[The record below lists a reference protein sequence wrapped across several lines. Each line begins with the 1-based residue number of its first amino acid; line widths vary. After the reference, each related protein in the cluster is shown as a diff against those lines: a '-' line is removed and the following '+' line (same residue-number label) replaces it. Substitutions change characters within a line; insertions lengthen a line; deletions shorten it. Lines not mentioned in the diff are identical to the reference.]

1 MRIEKLPSDFKQA
14 LPVLEE
20 IEKAGFEAYFVGGS
34 VRDHILG
41 IPIHDVDIATSA
53 YPEEIK
59 SIFKRTVDTGI
70 QHGTVTVLIND
81 DSYEITTFRT
91 ESGYQD
97 FRRPDKVT
105 FVRSLKDDLKR
116 RDFTINALAV
126 DRNGNVIDK
135 FDGLGDLNKRVIRA
149 VGKAEERFHE
159 DALRMMRAVRFQSQ
173 LNFKVEEETAVAIK
187 DNAYLLEKI
196 AIERI
201 REEFIKLMLGKAWQT
216 GFADFLNLDLS
227 EHCPTFSGQR
237 DNLSKLLELDD
248 LKFEDEESAWT
259 AIGYVMALTPKQFN
273 KMLRNWKVSNKS
285 REASVATDKML
296 KNFQNK
302 DFDLWDIYSLGVDN
316 FDRTIKLCKL
326 FKIEIDDNKLSKMVR
341 DIPIKSSRDLAITG
355 NDIIKILD
363 IKPGPE
369 IGKYMSEIE
378 HKVVEGTV
386 YNNFDKLEHY
396 LLSE

>member
-1 MRIEKLPSDFKQA
+1 MQIKKLPSDFEQA

-41 IPIHDVDIATSA
+41 LPIHDVDIATSA

-59 SIFKRTVDTGI
+59 TIFKRTVDTGI
-70 QHGTVTVLIND
+70 QHGTVTVLVGD

-97 FRRPDKVT
+97 FRRPDQVT
-105 FVRSLKDDLKR
+105 FVRSLEDDLKR

-135 FDGLGDLNKRVIRA
+135 FDGLGDLKKQIIRA

-173 LNFKVEEETAVAIK
+173 LDFTVETETAKAIK
-187 DNAYLLEKI
+187 DNSYLLEKI
-196 AIERI
+196 AVERV

-216 GFADFLNLDLS
+216 GFNDFLKLNLS
-227 EHCPTFSGQR
+227 EYCPAFKNQR
-237 DNLSKLLELDD
+237 DNLAKLLKLDD
-248 LKFEDEESAWT
+248 LKFVDEEAAWT
-259 AIGYVMALTPKQFN
+259 AIGYAMDLTPKQFN
-273 KMLRNWKVSNKS
+273 KMLRDWKVSNKS
-285 REASVATDKML
+285 RETSVATDKML
-296 KNFQNK
+296 KNFKKGN
-302 DFDLWDIYSLGVDN
+302 FDLWDIYSLGVDN
-316 FDRTIKLCKL
+316 FARTVSLCKL
-326 FKIEIDDNKLSKMVR
+326 FKIKLDDKNLSEEVLN
-341 DIPIKSSRDLAITG
+341 IPIKSSRDLAITG
-355 NDIIKILD
+355 NDIIKILK

-369 IGKYMSEIE
+369 IGKLMSEIE

-386 YNNFDKLEHY
+386 YNNFDKLAQY

>member
-1 MRIEKLPSDFKQA
+1 MRIEQLPSDFKQA

-20 IEKAGFEAYFVGGS
+20 IEKAGYEAYFVGGS

-41 IPIHDVDIATSA
+41 LPIHDVDIATSA

-59 SIFKRTVDTGI
+59 TIFKRTVDTGI
-70 QHGTVTVLIND
+70 QHGTVTVLVGD

-97 FRRPDKVT
+97 FRRPDQVT
-105 FVRSLKDDLKR
+105 FVRSLEDDLKR

-126 DRNGNVIDK
+126 DRNGDVIDK
-135 FDGLGDLNKRVIRA
+135 FDGLGDLDKRVIRA

-173 LNFKVEEETAVAIK
+173 LDFTIEEETAVAIK
-187 DNAYLLEKI
+187 DNSYLLEKI

-216 GFADFLNLDLS
+216 GFADFLKLDLS
-227 EHCPTFSGQR
+227 EYCPAFKNKH
-237 DNLSKLLELDD
+237 DNLEKLLKLEN
-248 LKFEDEESAWT
+248 LKFFDEEAAWT
-259 AIGYVMALTPKQFN
+259 AIGYVMELTPKQFN
-273 KMLRNWKVSNKS
+273 KMLRDWKVSNKS
-285 REASVATDKML
+285 REASVSTDKML
-296 KNFQNK
+296 KNFREGE
-302 DFDLWDIYSLGVDN
+302 FDLWKIYSLGVDN
-316 FDRTIKLCKL
+316 YARVISLCKL
-326 FKIEIDDNKLSKMVR
+326 FKIEFDDEALTKKVLN
-341 DIPIKSSRDLAITG
+341 IPIKSSRDLAITG
-355 NDIIKILD
+355 NDIIKILG
-363 IKPGPE
+363 IKPGPK

-386 YNNFDKLEHY
+386 YNNFDNLEHY
-396 LLSE
+396 LLNE